1 MTLFRDFFSLIYPNN
16 CLACGN
22 NLFRNEHIICTS
34 CLFHLPK
41 TNYHL
46 ENDNPISQTFWGRTQ
61 INTAAAYYFFSKA
74 GKVQHLVHQLKYKGK
89 KEVGIYIGEL
99 YGKEL
104 INTESFGKTD
114 VIIPV
119 PLHPKKEKKRG
130 FNQSEVFAM
139 GLSSSMKVPID
150 TTSLIRTFASETQTK
165 KTRFK
170 RWENVKEIF
179 SLQDAEK
186 LKNKHIL
193 LVDDVITTGATI
205 EACANLLNTIEGVT
219 INIAS
224 IAVASH

>member
-1 MTLFRDFFSLIYPNN
+1 MNYFQDFFSLIYPNN
-16 CLACGN
+16 CMACGN
-22 NLFRNEHIICTS
+22 NLFRNERLICTS

-41 TNYHL
+41 TNFHL
-46 ENDNPISQTFWGRTQ
+46 VTDNPISQIFWGRCK
-61 INTAAAYYFFSKA
+61 INTAASAYFFTKA

-89 KEVGIYIGEL
+89 KEIGIFIGEM

-104 INTESFGKTD
+104 LQSPDFIKSE

-119 PLHPKKEKKRG
+119 PLHPQKEKKRG
-130 FNQSEVFAM
+130 FNQSEVFAN
-139 GLSSSMKVPID
+139 GLSISMKLPID
-150 TTSLIRTFASETQTK
+150 TKTLIRTFASETQTR

-179 SLQDAEK
+179 SLQNADH
-186 LKNKHIL
+186 LKNKNIL

-205 EACANLLNTIEGVT
+205 EACVNLLNTIENAS
-219 INIAS
+219 ISIAS

>member
-1 MTLFRDFFSLIYPNN
+1 MNFFQDFFSLIYPNN
-16 CLACGN
+16 CMACGN
-22 NLFRNEHIICTS
+22 NLFRNEHLICTA

-46 ENDNPISQTFWGRTQ
+46 EPDNPISQTFWGRTS
-61 INTAAAYYFFSKA
+61 INTAAACYFFTKA

-89 KEVGIYIGEL
+89 KEVGVFIGEI

-104 INTESFGKTD
+104 IKAPGFERTD

-119 PLHPKKEKKRG
+119 PLHPSKEKKRG
-130 FNQSEVFAM
+130 YNQSEVFAI
-139 GLSSSMKVPID
+139 GLSASMDVPID
-150 TTSLIRTFASETQTK
+150 TKTLIRTYASETQTR

-179 SLQDAEK
+179 SLQDKEK

>member
-1 MTLFRDFFSLIYPNN
+1 MTVFQDFFSLIFPNN
-16 CLACGN
+16 CMACGN
-22 NLFRNEHIICTS
+22 NLFKNEHIICTS

-46 ENDNPISQTFWGRTQ
+46 ETANPISQIFWGRCNIQ
-61 INTAAAYYFFSKA
+61 TAAAYYFFTKS

-89 KEVGIYIGEL
+89 KEIGVFIGEI

-104 INTESFGKTD
+104 LKSADFVQTN

-139 GLSSSMKVPID
+139 GLSSAMNVAVD
-150 TTSLIRTFASETQTK
+150 TKTLLRCFASETQTR

-179 SLQDAEK
+179 SLQNADQ

-205 EACANLLNTIEGVT
+205 EACVNLLNTIEGVS

>member
-1 MTLFRDFFSLIYPNN
+1 MTVFQDFFSLIYPKN
-16 CLACGN
+16 CMACGN
-22 NLFRNEHIICTS
+22 NLFKNEELICTS

-46 ENDNPISQTFWGRTQ
+46 ETDNPISQIFWGRCR
-61 INTAAAYYFFSKA
+61 IHTAAAFYFFTKS

-89 KEVGIYIGEL
+89 KEIGVFIGEI

-104 INTESFGKTD
+104 LKSPDFVQTN

-130 FNQSEVFAM
+130 FNQSEVFAL
-139 GLSSSMKVPID
+139 GLSYSMNVSVD
-150 TTSLIRTFASETQTK
+150 THSLIRTFASETQTR

-179 SLQDAEK
+179 SLQNADH
-186 LKNKHIL
+186 LKYKHLL

-205 EACANLLNTIEGVT
+205 EACANLLNTIEGVS

>member
-1 MTLFRDFFSLIYPNN
+1 MNFFQDFFSLIYPDN

-22 NLFRNEHIICTS
+22 NLFRNEHIICTA

-46 ENDNPISQTFWGRTQ
+46 EPDNPISQTFWGRTN
-61 INTAAAYYFFSKA
+61 IHSVSAFYFFTKA

-89 KEVGIYIGEL
+89 KEIGVYIGEI

-104 INTESFGKTD
+104 LQTSTFGKTD

-119 PLHPKKEKKRG
+119 PLHPDKEKKRG
-130 FNQSEVFAM
+130 YNQSEMFAQ
-139 GLSSSMKVPID
+139 GLSKGMQLPLD
-150 TTSLIRTFASETQTK
+150 TKSLIRTFASETQTK

-179 SLQDAEK
+179 SLQHSEK
-186 LKNKHIL
+186 LKGKNIL

-219 INIAS
+219 INVAS

>member
-1 MTLFRDFFSLIYPNN
+1 MTLFRDFFSLIYPDN
-16 CLACGN
+16 CMACGN
-22 NLFRNEHIICTS
+22 NLFRNERLICTS
-34 CLFHLPK
+34 CLFRLPK

-46 ENDNPISQTFWGRTQ
+46 EKDNPISQIFWGRCNV
-61 INTAAAYYFFSKA
+61 NTAASFYFFSKA

-89 KEVGIYIGEL
+89 KEIGVFMGEI

-104 INTESFGKTD
+104 MLSTDFAKTE
-114 VIIPV
+114 IILPV

-139 GLSSSMKVPID
+139 GLSSSMHVPYD
-150 TTSLIRTFASETQTK
+150 THTLIRTFASETQTR

-179 SLQDAEK
+179 SLQDKEK
-186 LKNKHIL
+186 LSHKHLL

-205 EACANLLNTIEGVT
+205 EACVNLLNTIEGVT

>member
-1 MTLFRDFFSLIYPNN
+1 M
-16 CLACGN
+16 ACGN

-46 ENDNPISQTFWGRTQ
+46 ETDNPISQTFWGRTH
-61 INTAAAYYFFSKA
+61 INTAAACYFFTKA

-89 KEVGIYIGEL
+89 KEVGVFIGEL

-104 INTESFGKTD
+104 INALNFNKTD

-119 PLHPKKEKKRG
+119 PLHPNKEKKRG
-130 FNQSEVFAM
+130 YNQSEAFAI
-139 GLSSSMKVPID
+139 GLSSSMNVPID

-179 SLQDAEK
+179 SLQNAEK
-186 LKNKHIL
+186 LKNKNIL

-205 EACANLLNTIEGVT
+205 EACANLLNTIEGIT

>member
-1 MTLFRDFFSLIYPNN
+1 MTLFQDFFSLIYPNN
-16 CLACGN
+16 CMACGN
-22 NLFRNEHIICTS
+22 NLFKNEHLICTS

-46 ENDNPISQTFWGRTQ
+46 EKDNPISQIFWGRCN
-61 INTAAAYYFFSKA
+61 INTAAAYFYFTKA

-89 KEVGIYIGEL
+89 KEIGIYIGEI
-99 YGKEL
+99 YGREL
-104 INTESFGKTD
+104 MQSPDYSKTN

-119 PLHPKKEKKRG
+119 PLHPKKQKKRG
-130 FNQSEVFAM
+130 FNQSEVFAI
-139 GLSSSMKVPID
+139 GLSASMNIPID
-150 TTSLIRTFASETQTK
+150 TQTLIRTFASETQTK
-165 KTRFK
+165 KSRFK

-179 SLQDAEK
+179 SLQNPET

-205 EACANLLNTIEGVT
+205 EACVNLLNSIEGVT

>member
-1 MTLFRDFFSLIYPNN
+1 MTLFQDFFSLIYPNN
-16 CLACGN
+16 CMACGN
-22 NLFRNEHIICTS
+22 SLFRNEHVVCTS

-46 ENDNPISQTFWGRTQ
+46 ENNNPVSQIFWGRTN
-61 INTAAAYYFFSKA
+61 INTAAACYLFTKE
-74 GKVQHLVHQLKYKGK
+74 GKVQHLIHQLKYKGK

-104 INTESFGKTD
+104 INTPTFEKTD

-119 PLHPKKEKKRG
+119 PLHQKKEKKRG
-130 FNQSEVFAM
+130 YNQSEIFAT
-139 GLSSSMKVPID
+139 GLSSSMNTPID
-150 TTSLIRTFASETQTK
+150 TKTLIRTFASETQTK

-179 SLQDAEK
+179 SLHHPEK

-205 EACANLLNTIEGVT
+205 EACANLLNTIEGVS

-224 IAVASH
+224 IAVTSN